1 MGKSH
6 QAGWVSLR
14 GKRWFGYFRQVVTDP
29 ETNEERVKKV
39 CVKLALK
46 SKMTKSEAR
55 DALRME
61 VTKQTGQNLTGNRV
75 LKDSSTTFGW
85 FVRNRY
91 FPLREGDWRPET
103 AKVKKIQ
110 IEQDLLLK
118 FEEYPLD
125 SIDRFMLQTHLNN
138 LAERMS
144 QDRVKQARSYLKS
157 IFEEI
162 VDQDFLVKDPTRKL
176 KTPRNLRPKDKQ
188 VLTWEQLWLA
198 LERASRRDRL
208 LLMLDMTEALRPSE
222 LFALRW
228 RSFDD
233 VDTLSITETVY
244 KGTIR
249 TFGKTEGSLTDVHL
263 PVGLAE
269 ELRLWKQESA
279 KASPDGLILPDAFIF
294 PNSRGGFMD
303 TGNYR
308 NRVLN
313 PLAEKLGL
321 PKLNFQVMRRTM
333 ATQAQSMGSVKDI
346 QAHLRHAKA
355 DTTANEYM
363 QELPESVKK
372 MVGSVYAMLMKGGES
387 QESSKRLPQNAT
399 SSCEEIAV
407 SD

>member
-6 QAGWVSLR
+6 QAGWVVLR
-14 GKRWFGYFRQVVTDP
+14 GKRWYGYFRKRVLNPVTNGEQED
-29 ETNEERVKKV
+29 TV
-39 CVKLALK
+39 CVLLKLK
-46 SKMTKSEAR
+46 SEMTKAEAR
-55 DALRME
+55 DALRAE
-61 VTKQTGQNLTGNRV
+61 VIKQTGQNLGGRV
-75 LKDSSTTFGW
+75 LKDSSVTFGW

-91 FPLREGDWRPET
+91 YPLRDGDWRPET

-110 IEQDLLLK
+110 IERDLLGK
-118 FEEYPLD
+118 FEEYPLE
-125 SIDRFMLQTHLNN
+125 SIDRFVLQTHLDA
-138 LAERMS
+138 LAKRMS

-157 IFEEI
+157 IFDETIE
-162 VDQDFLVKDPTRKL
+162 QEFLVKDPTRKL
-176 KTPRNLRPKDKQ
+176 KIPRNLRPKDKQ
-188 VLTWEQLWLA
+188 VLTWEQLWRA
-198 LERASRRDRL
+198 LQKTSRRDRL
-208 LLMLDMTEALRPSE
+208 LLMMDMTEALRPSE

-244 KGTIR
+244 KGNLR
-249 TFGKTEGSLTDVHL
+249 PFGKTEGSLTDVHL
-263 PVGLAE
+263 PAGLAN
-269 ELRLWKQESA
+269 ELRVWKVECA
-279 KASPDGLILPDAFIF
+279 KVSKKGIVSPDAFIF
-294 PNSRGGFMD
+294 PNSWGGFMD

-372 MVGSVYAMLMKGGES
+372 MVGSVYEMLKKGGDS
-387 QESSKRLPQNAT
+387 AQVSRDLLPIAT
-399 SSCEEIAV
+399 NPGEERAL
-407 SD
+407 SA